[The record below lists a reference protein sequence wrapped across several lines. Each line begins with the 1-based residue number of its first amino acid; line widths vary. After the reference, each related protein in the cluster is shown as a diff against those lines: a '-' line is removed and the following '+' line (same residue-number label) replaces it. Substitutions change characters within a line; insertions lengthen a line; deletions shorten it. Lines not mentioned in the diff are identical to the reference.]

1 MLTRTLRAAALA
13 VLAAL
18 PQATPAAAQVQ
29 GPRAPMSAL
38 QPGHLVHAELLPG
51 WETPQ
56 GTRMAALHL
65 QLAPGWKTY
74 WRIPGEAGIA
84 PRFDWSASQNLR
96 GVRIHWPRPEVFD
109 QGGFRSIGYHGELV
123 LPLEL
128 TPERPG
134 RPIVLAGAVSI
145 GVCDEICVPVDLEVQ
160 AAMRGAG
167 GRDGRIAGALATV
180 ARPAREGGMNGALRC
195 GVAPSARGFDVTLRA
210 ALPRLGAEELMVL
223 ELPGTRLWVGES
235 RTWREGGE
243 LVAQARVR
251 APRGEVA
258 TLDRGRVAVTFLGGP
273 QMFEHAGCTAPE

>member
-1 MLTRTLRAAALA
+1 MLNRTLPAAALA

-18 PQATPAAAQVQ
+18 PFAAPAAAQVQ

-84 PRFDWSASQNLR
+84 PRFDWSGSQNLG

-128 TPERPG
+128 TPQRAG
-134 RPIVLAGAVSI
+134 RPIVLAGEISI
-145 GVCDEICVPVDLEVQ
+145 GVCDEICVPVDLAVQ

-167 GRDGRIAGALATV
+167 GRDGRIAGALSTV

-210 ALPRLGAEELMVL
+210 TLPRLGAEELMVL

-258 TLDRGRVAVTFLGGP
+258 TLDRGQVAVTFLGGA
-273 QMFEHAGCTAPE
+273 QMFEHAGCTAAD